1 MYIRKRTLLCIKVPN
16 RGRRGDFFLS
26 FFFYL
31 SRVQKRSRY
40 GEAVTGTGNNALYR
54 KQNYDRRSPKE
65 EQFLNGVYLKSLISR
80 YKACVKYKTVAVFLC
95 IIVWCNKSKVLKTFR
110 WASNA
115 SSSFCCS
122 MHFTWRNNRWGSG
135 GQEYDHQ
142 KPRARARASR
152 PTRSARGGDFHQV
165 NKLLHDFVISVFG
178 SSAFSRPLQC
188 TKKQAVKQHVVV
200 ICPLILNTLEWHN
213 ITSSR
218 VLIFKFPQW
227 FGTEDTHFSGEWE
240 ARVAVQGR
248 TPLAEVNLQKRLKRL
263 CDNLWQCSRNLLT
276 LSDRAVKLPLSCR
289 AKKDEEPNL
298 EYKFWSQNTNWS
310 STNQIKQSLTITYFR
325 VSNNLTFLS

>member
-54 KQNYDRRSPKE
+54 KQNYDRGSPKE
-65 EQFLNGVYLKSLISR
+65 EQFLNGVHLKSLISR

-122 MHFTWRNNRWGSG
+122 MHLPEETIDGAVAAKSTTIKS
-135 GQEYDHQ
+135 QELELELPDQ
-142 KPRARARASR
+142 PA
-152 PTRSARGGDFHQV
+152 
-165 NKLLHDFVISVFG
+165 LLE
-178 SSAFSRPLQC
+178 
-188 TKKQAVKQHVVV
+188 VV
-200 ICPLILNTLEWHN
+200 IFIKWTNFFMTLLFQFSAPQPLVGLCNAPK
-213 ITSSR
+213 SR
-218 VLIFKFPQW
+218 Q
-227 FGTEDTHFSGEWE
+227 
-240 ARVAVQGR
+240 
-248 TPLAEVNLQKRLKRL
+248 
-263 CDNLWQCSRNLLT
+263 
-276 LSDRAVKLPLSCR
+276 
-289 AKKDEEPNL
+289 
-298 EYKFWSQNTNWS
+298 
-310 STNQIKQSLTITYFR
+310 
-325 VSNNLTFLS
+325 